1 MEFKDYYQSLGVK
14 KNASQAEIKKAF
26 RRLAREYHPD
36 TAKDKTA
43 AEEKFKEINE
53 AYEVLG
59 DADKRSKYDR
69 LGANWRNVRPNT
81 NPGGGQEFHFSGT
94 GFSDFFE
101 QFFGGGRDPFG
112 GGFGGANPFQQA
124 YGNQPRRG
132 QDITGDVMVTLEE
145 AANGCVRAFEL
156 QTSDPVSGAANRR
169 TLKTRIPPGVLD
181 GQVIRVAGQG
191 GPGANGGSA
200 GDVRLRVRLASHP
213 DFRVRGADLIHE
225 LNLAPWEA
233 VLGAQVEVPTLT
245 GSVKVKIPP
254 GSANGARLRVRG
266 RGLKSGKT
274 DHGDLYVALNV
285 EIPTEVNDE
294 ERELWQKLGETSSLR
309 PRR

>member
-1 MEFKDYYQSLGVK
+1 MDFKDYYRTLGVK
-14 KNASQAEIKKAF
+14 KDASQADIKKAF

-36 TAKDKTA
+36 TAKDKAA

-59 DADKRSKYDR
+59 DTDKRSKYDR

-81 NPGGGQEFHFSGT
+81 GPAGAQDFHFSGT

-101 QFFGGGRDPFG
+101 QFFAGGRDPFG
-112 GGFGGANPFQQA
+112 GGGNPFQQA

-156 QTSDPVSGAANRR
+156 QTSDPGTGGAARR

-191 GPGANGGSA
+191 GAGANGGPA

-213 DFRVRGADLIHE
+213 DFRVRGADLIHD

-233 VLGAQVEVPTLT
+233 VLGTQLEVPTL
-245 GSVKVKIPP
+245 GGAVKVKIPP

-266 RGLKSGKT
+266 KGLKSGQN
-274 DHGDLYVALNV
+274 DHGDLYAVLNV
-285 EIPTEVNDE
+285 ELPTELDDA
-294 ERELWQKLGETSSLR
+294 ERELWKQLAEKSR
-309 PRR
+309 FCARR